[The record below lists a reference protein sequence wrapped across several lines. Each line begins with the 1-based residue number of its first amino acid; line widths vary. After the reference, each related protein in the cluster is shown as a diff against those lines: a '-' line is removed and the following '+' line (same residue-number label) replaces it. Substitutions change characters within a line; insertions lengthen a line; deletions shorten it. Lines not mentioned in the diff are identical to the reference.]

1 MTAPSE
7 VVSVIRHEVR
17 PGGEAAYEAWTREVV
32 PIAQTFP
39 GHQGVA
45 VIRPGDANREYTVV
59 LHFDTVEH
67 LRNWLES
74 DTRRTLL
81 ERIEP
86 VLAMPGEVEIRPGLD
101 FWLSAPGQRRARP
114 ARQFLIA
121 LSVIFPLSLVVPM
134 LLRPVF
140 AAVPLVDTLVVRAFA
155 ASVLIVWLMTY
166 VVMPRYTK
174 RVARWLYAA
183 PESRRP
189 SGADQR

>member
-1 MTAPSE
+1 VTAPSE

-17 PGGEAAYEAWTREVV
+17 PGSEAAYEAWTRAVV

-45 VIRPGDANREYTVV
+45 VIRPGDSGRQYTVV

-74 DTRRTLL
+74 DTRKKLL
-81 ERIEP
+81 EQIEP

-101 FWLSAPGQRRARP
+101 FWLAAPGQRRARP
-114 ARQFLIA
+114 ARQFLLA
-121 LSVIFPLSLVVPM
+121 LSVIFPLSVVIPA
-134 LLRPVF
+134 LLRPLF
-140 AAVPLVDTLVVRAFA
+140 AAVPALDLLIVRAFA

-166 VVMPRYTK
+166 VIMPRYNK
-174 RVARWLYAA
+174 AVARWLYAA
-183 PESRRP
+183 TDRER
-189 SGADQR
+189 